1 MNVLN
6 TVIQYRENVKAVRER
21 REDTYWRTKIGNISD
36 FSSKRK
42 KKTQSVD
49 NGKTIFKMLKTI
61 IQNFK
66 CSKNF
71 LQR

>member
-1 MNVLN
+1 MNVLK
-6 TVIQYRENVKAVRER
+6 TVIQYRENGKAVRER
-21 REDTYWRTKIGNISD
+21 REDTYWRTKIGIISD

-42 KKTQSVD
+42 KTKSVD
-49 NGKTIFKMLKTI
+49 NGKTIFKILKTI
-61 IQNFK
+61 IQNYK

>member
-42 KKTQSVD
+42 KKKLNQ
-49 NGKTIFKMLKTI
+49 
-61 IQNFK
+61 
-66 CSKNF
+66 
-71 LQR
+71 